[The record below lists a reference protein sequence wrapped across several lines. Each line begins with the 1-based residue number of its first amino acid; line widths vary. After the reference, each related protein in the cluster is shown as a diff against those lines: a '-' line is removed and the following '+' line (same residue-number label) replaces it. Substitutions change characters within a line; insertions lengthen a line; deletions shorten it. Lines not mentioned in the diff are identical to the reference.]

1 MPKVITIKSP
11 HGKEYTIKEISKKYG
26 VNEKT
31 IRARYNRGCT
41 WKELIEPYK
50 PPTFLIK
57 DPDGK
62 EWTMDEIAKKYG
74 LVARTVRRRIKDG
87 WKWDQIISPA
97 NEVRSEAAKKR
108 YKPFADLEDS
118 SYMTP
123 EEHWQA
129 ELLARVEMVK
139 DGRI

>member
-11 HGKEYTIKEISKKYG
+11 DGIEYTIKELADKFGISP
-26 VNEKT
+26 KT
-31 IRARYNRGCT
+31 IRARYNRGCS
-41 WKELIEPYK
+41 WKEFIEPYK
-50 PPTFLIK
+50 PSTFLIK
-57 DPDGK
+57 DPNGQ
-62 EWTMDEIAKKYG
+62 EWTMDEIAKEYG

-97 NEVRSEAAKKR
+97 NNVRSEAAKKR
-108 YKPFADLEDS
+108 YKPFANLKSDP
-118 SYMTP
+118 YMTP
-123 EEHWQA
+123 QEHWQA